1 MASFEEFFHEHFH
14 SVYHFVYFMVGNKS
28 DAEDLTQEIFIKIA
42 NHFHIANEIEAKHAW
57 VFTIARRTVIDYIR
71 KKKTKKYLMFW
82 KNHLP
87 DDTDF
92 VDAAQAPPETH
103 LMRRETYA
111 ELYQL
116 LNELPE
122 KMRIVLYLRYIRG
135 MSVPEV
141 ANILQISQNNV
152 SVLQNRAIAKL
163 RSKLDA
169 NPIITEAMK

>member
-71 KKKTKKYLMFW
+71 KKKTKKYLLFW
-82 KNHLP
+82 KSRLP
-87 DDTDF
+87 EDIDF
-92 VDAAQAPPETH
+92 IDPSESPPETQ
-103 LMRRETYA
+103 LMKRELYDQ
-111 ELYQL
+111 LYQL
-116 LNELPE
+116 LNHLPE
-122 KMRIVLYLRYIRG
+122 KMRTVLYLRYIRG

-141 ANILQISQNNV
+141 AEILHTSHNNV
-152 SVLQNRAIAKL
+152 SVIQNRALSKL
-163 RSKLDA
+163 RSMADE
-169 NPIITEAMK
+169 NPIFTEAMK